1 MRVAHRFPRCS
12 LSLSL
17 SPSRPAPS
25 LLPPRPLPAR
35 CSHCQHF
42 APKYARAAAEVSA
55 THPEVQFHAV
65 SCVAHGALCRD
76 QNVTGYPTVRVY
88 RGGSYEGRRWG
99 GGDDAVGILRELGI
113 GDGSSDGGAAGDGVG
128 EGRTGG
134 GRTLRKVGTKDGP
147 PPPPQKSEPRRKS
160 TEKKEKGG
168 DVARVVPFRPNDV
181 HDAWSD
187 AALSFEFALRNGI
200 YVENGPLDP
209 GRGRAFREWLTLLSK
224 TLPPQM
230 KRTLDVV
237 DAVLSDFPR
246 AAGGQGGLDALVRE
260 RVGGFEGGTADGGGG
275 APARTWRTCTYG
287 DGDVGYTCGLWQL
300 FHVVSVGAVEYNR
313 NNPPMPTRYVADTLR
328 NCECASRREL
338 FSIFPPG
345 RR

>member
-113 GDGSSDGGAAGDGVG
+113 GDG
-128 EGRTGG
+128 
-134 GRTLRKVGTKDGP
+134 
-147 PPPPQKSEPRRKS
+147 
-160 TEKKEKGG
+160 
-168 DVARVVPFRPNDV
+168 
-181 HDAWSD
+181 
-187 AALSFEFALRNGI
+187 
-200 YVENGPLDP
+200 
-209 GRGRAFREWLTLLSK
+209 
-224 TLPPQM
+224 
-230 KRTLDVV
+230 
-237 DAVLSDFPR
+237 
-246 AAGGQGGLDALVRE
+246 
-260 RVGGFEGGTADGGGG
+260 
-275 APARTWRTCTYG
+275 
-287 DGDVGYTCGLWQL
+287 DVGYTCGLWQL